1 MGNKYTIIYHLVIC
15 WIRVRGVVIFHHISA
30 QTIVTKLTSLFVR
43 QCTRSSLLES
53 IQSPNLFWP
62 DTSFE
67 LRREREGRDGSF
79 FCVLYKFL
87 QANLRYRA
95 RRTHETEHTSQ
106 REASLPHVM
115 LVTFATLW
123 PTVWSPRIDE
133 WQRELCRDAKCVI
146 PYRERQN
153 MARQQRQIWSLFRG
167 SNSAENI
174 SSVVSVERHLP
185 YHLEDIPV
193 ITPMS
198 WLDSPLI
205 WFKRIIQK
213 KLTVNTHIMS
223 TNKTLRNANEG
234 GSQIWIK
241 KWSIR
246 PSVSTTSGLKP
257 HRQKS
262 RQRLAAWFNS
272 TSTRSGTLQ

>member
-1 MGNKYTIIYHLVIC
+1 MLN
-15 WIRVRGVVIFHHISA
+15 
-30 QTIVTKLTSLFVR
+30 
-43 QCTRSSLLES
+43 
-53 IQSPNLFWP
+53 QSPRSRNISPYLCTNHCHKVDFSLCASMYKKFSPWISP
-62 DTSFE
+62 KSKLVLAWYKLWAE
-67 LRREREGRDGSF
+67 KGERRERRF
-79 FCVLYKFL
+79 VFCVLYKFL

-95 RRTHETEHTSQ
+95 RRTHEAEHTSQ

-241 KWSIR
+241 KMID
-246 PSVSTTSGLKP
+246 
-257 HRQKS
+257 
-262 RQRLAAWFNS
+262 
-272 TSTRSGTLQ
+272 